1 MTSYE
6 KVVKLACKPKA
17 APPKA
22 KYLDPIIAATWDEG
36 GAIHDVCKALSPRF
50 REPNAIIVFKA
61 LIVLHTMIR
70 NGSTDNVLG
79 YLSGSQ
85 VLRLSNVSNGNW
97 DGECLSDSVSN
108 GMVISVRRLHGAGEP
123 AELRSVLGFSHT
135 CLPRPQARRREGP
148 VRLES

>member
-1 MTSYE
+1 MGSYE

-22 KYLDPIIAATWDEG
+22 KYLDPIIAATWDDG
-36 GAIHDVCKALSPRF
+36 GAVHDVCKALSPRF
-50 REPNAIIVFKA
+50 REPNAIVVFKA

-85 VLRLSNVSNGNW
+85 VLRLSNVSTGNW
-97 DGECLSDSVSN
+97 DGKWFVSESAETVLN
-108 GMVISVRRLHGAGEP
+108 EGRFRLFGAGEP
-123 AELRSVLGFSHT
+123 AELRCVFGFADS
-135 CLPRPQARRREGP
+135 CVPRPQT
-148 VRLES
+148 

>member
-1 MTSYE
+1 MSSYE

-22 KYLDPIIAATWDEG
+22 KYLDPIIAATWDDG
-36 GAIHDVCKALSPRF
+36 GAVHDVCKALSPRF

-85 VLRLSNVSNGNW
+85 VLRLSNVSTGSW
-97 DGECLSDSVSN
+97 EGASDS
-108 GMVISVRRLHGAGEP
+108 
-123 AELRSVLGFSHT
+123 
-135 CLPRPQARRREGP
+135 
-148 VRLES
+148 